1 MFLQLQEY
9 TSGNKDII
17 YVCIQNR
24 CIECIYMRDIPDHV
38 YNVYI
43 YIYIRSISYSSN
55 ILYRYH
61 IYIIPSLSYQ
71 APPIKLALEGDW
83 KTYLVLKIT
92 VRGIGLP

>member
-43 YIYIRSISYSSN
+43 YIYTFY
-55 ILYRYH
+55 IL
-61 IYIIPSLSYQ
+61 Q
-71 APPIKLALEGDW
+71 F
-83 KTYLVLKIT
+83 
-92 VRGIGLP
+92 